1 MTAAARVALC
11 RPVDIKARDEK
22 IKALIAEMPLEN
34 EKVGC
39 LAGCQASQQLQ
50 ACLPARRAVKP

>member
-1 MTAAARVALC
+1 
-11 RPVDIKARDEK
+11 VDIEARNEK

-39 LAGCQASQQLQ
+39 LAGSMSQQLP
-50 ACLPARRAVKP
+50 ACLPARRAVQP